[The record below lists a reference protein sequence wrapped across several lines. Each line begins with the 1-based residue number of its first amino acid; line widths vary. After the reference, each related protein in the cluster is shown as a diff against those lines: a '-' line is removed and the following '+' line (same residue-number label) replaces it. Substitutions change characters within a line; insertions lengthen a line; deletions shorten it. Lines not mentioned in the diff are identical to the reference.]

1 MAKILDLSCIQNMSA
16 QEVQDLKEFYLR
28 NAKELEKEEWRR
40 DLINKLGS

>member
-1 MAKILDLSCIQNMSA
+1 MSA